1 MNLKPLL
8 LEKLMSSYE
17 TVVMRTVGV
26 VIDKVVVSI
35 CIGAHSTSPPF
46 NETSDKLF
54 AKLTNDD
61 IPP

>member
-1 MNLKPLL
+1 
-8 LEKLMSSYE
+8 
-17 TVVMRTVGV
+17 MRTVGV
-26 VIDKVVVSI
+26 VIDIIVLVVVSI

-54 AKLTNDD
+54 ARLTNDD